1 MQLTPEV
8 SVSALTVFLQGL
20 ISFFSP
26 CVFPILPL
34 YFGFL
39 SGSAAQL
46 EDPSDPDGKPSP
58 KKSRLIVNTFFFVL
72 GISFAFF
79 LLALGFTAFGQFF
92 HQYSGLISKI
102 GGIIVILFGCYQLGV
117 FGDSMLMSRERRIHL
132 DAEKLSASPLTAIL
146 MGFTFSFGWTP
157 CVGPALTSALLMA
170 SSSESS
176 ASGFLLVGLYTI
188 GFTLPFLLLSF
199 FAEKAMDF
207 FAGKGRLM
215 TTVQKIGGVLM
226 IVMGV
231 LMFIGWFSAAPAV
244 DVDLPETE
252 QTDSRP
258 YADSEAPNPSPD
270 SDSESS
276 GESGER
282 EKVMAPD
289 IALVDREGNPVSLR
303 DYIGKTVF
311 LNFWATWCG
320 PCKSEMPDIQKLY
333 ENYGYNEQDVV
344 VLAVAAPEYYMEG
357 TQTEIEAFLED
368 NGYTYPVV
376 YDMTGEGMAAYSISS
391 YPTTYMIDDE
401 GYAYGYVSGAISYE
415 TMEQIIAMAKTKDYS
430 K

>member
-39 SGSAAQL
+39 SGSAAQTDDL
-46 EDPSDPDGKPSP
+46 SDPDGEPVP

-79 LLALGFTAFGQFF
+79 LLALGFTAFGRFF
-92 HQYSGLISKI
+92 QQYSNLISKI

-170 SSSESS
+170 SSSDSA

-215 TTVQKIGGVLM
+215 TTVQKVGGVLM

-231 LMFIGWFSAAPAV
+231 LMFIGWFSSAPAT
-244 DVDLPETE
+244 DADLPKTE
-252 QTDSRP
+252 QTTQQPVDDAQP
-258 YADSEAPNPSPD
+258 DTDPEPSE
-270 SDSESS
+270 
-276 GESGER
+276 ESGER

-289 IALVDREGNPVSLR
+289 IALIDREGNPVSLR

-333 ENYGYNEQDVV
+333 ENYGCNEEDVV
-344 VLAVAAPEYYMEG
+344 ILAVAAPEYYMEG

-376 YDMTGEGMAAYSISS
+376 YDMTGEGLAAYSISS
-391 YPTTYMIDDE
+391 FPTTYMIDDE

-415 TMEQIIAMAKTKDYS
+415 VMEQIIAMAKTKDYS

>member
-170 SSSESS
+170 SSSDSA
-176 ASGFLLVGLYTI
+176 ASGFLLVGLYTL
-188 GFTLPFLLLSF
+188 GFTLPFLVVSF

-207 FAGKGRLM
+207 FYGKGKLL

-231 LMFIGWFSAAPAV
+231 LMFTGYFTNAANPA
-244 DVDLPETE
+244 LPETE
-252 QTDSRP
+252 QSQAQTDDAAALP
-258 YADSEAPNPSPD
+258 EADAPA
-270 SDSESS
+270 E
-276 GESGER
+276 ESGER

-289 IALVDREGNPVSLR
+289 IALVDREGNPVSLK

-311 LNFWATWCG
+311 LNFWGTWCG
-320 PCKSEMPDIQKLY
+320 PCRNEMPDIQKLY
-333 ENYGYNEQDVV
+333 EAYGENTGDVV
-344 VLAVAAPEYYMEG
+344 ILAVAAPNYYMEG
-357 TQTEIEAFLED
+357 PLEGIVD
-368 NGYTYPVV
+368 YLEKNDYTYPVV
-376 YDMTGEGMAAYSISS
+376 YDMTGEGLAAYSISS
-391 YPTTYMIDDE
+391 FPTTYMIDDE

-415 TMEQIIAMAKTKDYS
+415 TMEQIIQMAQSKDYS
-430 K
+430 KS

>member
-1 MQLTPEV
+1 MHLTPEV

-34 YFGFL
+34 YFGYL
-39 SGSAAQL
+39 SGSASASAADSFEL
-46 EDPSDPDGKPSP
+46 PEEASP
-58 KKSRLIVNTFFFVL
+58 KKSRLLINTVFFIL

-92 HQYSGLISKI
+92 HKYSSLISKI
-102 GGIIVILFGCYQLGV
+102 GGVIVVLFGCYQLGI
-117 FGDSMLMSRERRIHL
+117 FGDSMLMSRERKFHL

-170 SSSESS
+170 SSSESA
-176 ASGFLLVGLYTI
+176 ASGFLLVGLYTL
-188 GFTLPFLLLSF
+188 GFTLPFLVVSF

-207 FAGKGRLM
+207 FYGKGQLL

-231 LMFIGWFSAAPAV
+231 LMFTGYFINTTNTANTAPPV
-244 DVDLPETE
+244 TE
-252 QTDSRP
+252 QNQAQQEDTASTP
-258 YADSEAPNPSPD
+258 EADTPAE
-270 SDSESS
+270 
-276 GESGER
+276 ESGER
-282 EKVMAPD
+282 EKIPAPD
-289 IALVDREGNPVSLR
+289 IALVDRDGNPVSLK

-311 LNFWATWCG
+311 LNFWGTWCG
-320 PCKSEMPDIQKLY
+320 PCRSEMPDIQKLY
-333 ENYGYNEQDVV
+333 EAYGKNEGDVV
-344 VLAVAAPEYYMEG
+344 ILAVAAPNYYMEG
-357 TQTEIEAFLED
+357 PLEGIVNYLEK

-376 YDMTGEGMAAYSISS
+376 YDMTGEGLAAYSVSS
-391 YPTTYMIDDE
+391 FPTTYMIDDE
-401 GYAYGYVSGAISYE
+401 GYAYGYVAGAISYE
-415 TMEQIIAMAKTKDYS
+415 TMEQIIRMAQSKDYS